1 MTEIPF
7 PRTSRPALSAL
18 AHAGYTHLGE
28 LDGIPMRAIL
38 DLHGMGP
45 KGVGTLRRAMAEH
58 GWAFADDDPRVG
70 AVAGGGVSLTEGA
83 QPERNDNTNLRVGER
98 SAHEWV
104 ASLPKARQR
113 DQGEAM
119 LDLFGEV
126 TGVDPVMWGPS
137 IVGYGELTLYGLAE
151 SPDALLLLDRLG
163 RHKRSVACVYIPRL
177 EDVDDAVLRDLVTL
191 AWATGGTGGA
201 SDATC

>member
-1 MTEIPF
+1 
-7 PRTSRPALSAL
+7 
-18 AHAGYTHLGE
+18 
-28 LDGIPMRAIL
+28 
-38 DLHGMGP
+38 
-45 KGVGTLRRAMAEH
+45 
-58 GWAFADDDPRVG
+58 
-70 AVAGGGVSLTEGA
+70 
-83 QPERNDNTNLRVGER
+83 
-98 SAHEWV
+98 V

-119 LDLFGEV
+119 LDPSGRSPAS
-126 TGVDPVMWGPS
+126 TRSCGVPRS
-137 IVGYGELTLYGLAE
+137 SATAKLTPHGLAE
-151 SPDALLLLDRLG
+151 SPDALRRLG

>member
-7 PRTSRPALSAL
+7 PRTSRPARRSRGRWTGL
-18 AHAGYTHLGE
+18 A
-28 LDGIPMRAIL
+28 DR
-38 DLHGMGP
+38 
-45 KGVGTLRRAMAEH
+45 
-58 GWAFADDDPRVG
+58 
-70 AVAGGGVSLTEGA
+70 
-83 QPERNDNTNLRVGER
+83 
-98 SAHEWV
+98 V

-119 LDLFGEV
+119 LDPSGRSPAS
-126 TGVDPVMWGPS
+126 TRSCGVPRS
-137 IVGYGELTLYGLAE
+137 SATAKLTPHGLAE

>member
-7 PRTSRPALSAL
+7 PRTSRPARRSRGRWTGL
-18 AHAGYTHLGE
+18 A
-28 LDGIPMRAIL
+28 DR
-38 DLHGMGP
+38 
-45 KGVGTLRRAMAEH
+45 
-58 GWAFADDDPRVG
+58 
-70 AVAGGGVSLTEGA
+70 
-83 QPERNDNTNLRVGER
+83 
-98 SAHEWV
+98 V

-113 DQGEAM
+113 DHGEAM
-119 LDLFGEV
+119 LDLVGEV

-151 SPDALLLLDRLG
+151 SPDALRRLG
-163 RHKRSVACVYIPRL
+163 RHKRSVACVHIPRL

>member
-119 LDLFGEV
+119 LDPSGRSPAS
-126 TGVDPVMWGPS
+126 TRSCGVPRSSATANCTMSTSPAAKGTCPGWPS
-137 IVGYGELTLYGLAE
+137 AH
-151 SPDALLLLDRLG
+151 G
-163 RHKRSVACVYIPRL
+163 RRH
-177 EDVDDAVLRDLVTL
+177 
-191 AWATGGTGGA
+191 
-201 SDATC
+201 

>member
-137 IVGYGELTLYGLAE
+137 IVGYGETDPPRPGREPRRA
-151 SPDALLLLDRLG
+151 SPPRPARPAHAQRRVRPHPSARG
-163 RHKRSVACVYIPRL
+163 RR
-177 EDVDDAVLRDLVTL
+177 
-191 AWATGGTGGA
+191 
-201 SDATC
+201 

>member
-1 MTEIPF
+1 M
-7 PRTSRPALSAL
+7 
-18 AHAGYTHLGE
+18 
-28 LDGIPMRAIL
+28 
-38 DLHGMGP
+38 
-45 KGVGTLRRAMAEH
+45 
-58 GWAFADDDPRVG
+58 
-70 AVAGGGVSLTEGA
+70 AGGRVSLTEGA

-113 DQGEAM
+113 NQGEAM

-163 RHKRSVACVYIPRL
+163 RHKRSVACVHIPRL
-177 EDVDDAVLRDLVTL
+177 EDVDDTVLRD
-191 AWATGGTGGA
+191 
-201 SDATC
+201 S

>member
-137 IVGYGELTLYGLAE
+137 IVGYGELHLYGLAE

-163 RHKRSVACVYIPRL
+163 RHKRSVACVHIPRL

>member
-1 MTEIPF
+1 
-7 PRTSRPALSAL
+7 
-18 AHAGYTHLGE
+18 
-28 LDGIPMRAIL
+28 
-38 DLHGMGP
+38 MGP
-45 KGVGTLRRAMAEH
+45 KGIGTLRRAMAEH
-58 GWAFADDDPRVG
+58 GWAFADDDPRVS

-137 IVGYGELTLYGLAE
+137 IVGYGELHYVYESGREGDMPRVAFSPRSTALTLYGLAE
-151 SPDALLLLDRLG
+151 SPDALRLLDRLG
-163 RHKRSVACVYIPRL
+163 RHKRSVACVHIPRL